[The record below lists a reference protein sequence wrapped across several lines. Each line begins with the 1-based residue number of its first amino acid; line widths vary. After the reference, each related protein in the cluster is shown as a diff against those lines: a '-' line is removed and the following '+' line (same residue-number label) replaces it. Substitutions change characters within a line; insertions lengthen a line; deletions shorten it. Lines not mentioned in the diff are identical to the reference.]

1 MVFFWRLNPLELT
14 PLLGKTNALI
24 LIHREPGSCVWGEGG
39 RRRMSRLFPSR
50 SLMRDSW
57 DISVCPQCECTEGG
71 AAREQ
76 WEPWQDRLGQ
86 DLCKTFSGF
95 SLNGFPGS
103 VKSKPIHNFTMQLGQ
118 GCWAS
123 PDSGSKAYRAH
134 CVLFG
139 KKPIGRN
146 LSGNFNEKLIVL
158 AKPKMNMASSWGL
171 KQQFW
176 PL

>member
-1 MVFFWRLNPLELT
+1 MFGEKVGEEECLDCFPPGPSWE
-14 PLLGKTNALI
+14 
-24 LIHREPGSCVWGEGG
+24 IHEI
-39 RRRMSRLFPSR
+39 FPSALNANAQKVEQR
-50 SLMRDSW
+50 GSSENLGRTGW
-57 DISVCPQCECTEGG
+57 DRICAKP
-71 AAREQ
+71 
-76 WEPWQDRLGQ
+76 
-86 DLCKTFSGF
+86 FSGF